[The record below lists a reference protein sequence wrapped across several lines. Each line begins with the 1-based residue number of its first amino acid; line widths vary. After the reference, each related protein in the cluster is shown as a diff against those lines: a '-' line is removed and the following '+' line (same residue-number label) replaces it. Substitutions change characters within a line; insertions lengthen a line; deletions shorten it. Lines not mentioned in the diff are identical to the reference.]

1 MALDSFTDR
10 WEITTREEVEI
21 LLRAFEEAE
30 KRGPYKPTMN
40 VIEILEHGRRLLEE
54 GFLSDK

>member
-1 MALDSFTDR
+1 MTLDAFTDR

-30 KRGPYKPTMN
+30 KRGPHKSTMN
-40 VIEILEHGRRLLEE
+40 VFEILERGRRLLDE
-54 GFLSDK
+54 GFFDDK